1 MQRRPVCA
9 IEDLPPGTMKLVQA
23 GKFGVGVYNIDGSLY
38 AIANYCSHEG
48 APLCLGYVS
57 GTTEYDPEMPD
68 QIAMCAPVR
77 SRAARGISGSS
88 TSPPAR
94 ASPTRRREMRTYEVD
109 VSGGQVFRMHRMRI
123 RQS

>member
-1 MQRRPVCA
+1 MQRRAVCA

-48 APLCLGYVS
+48 APLCLGYVG
-57 GTTEYDPEMPD
+57 GTTEYAPEMPGP
-68 QIAMCAPVR
+68 AAPRARRAR
-77 SRAARGISGSS
+77 SRAARGTSGSS

-94 ASPTRRREMRTYEVD
+94 TSPTRKKRVRTYEVD
-109 VSGGQVFRMHRMRI
+109 VADGQVYLTA
-123 RQS
+123 